1 MPNPFK
7 KLKKYF
13 TRKKKNSYSVATS
26 PSATSPSATSPSK
39 KSPSKKSPSLAT
51 SSSKK
56 SPSLATSSLATSRL
70 KSQTV
75 EKKPSDE
82 LLKKLKNLFN
92 EYTEAKTTELETKKT
107 LDEELTN
114 YFDNY
119 DRETMD
125 NGRVV
130 LRKKNKYNQLTIR
143 ETFEAD
149 GNKVLPP
156 TQKQTITDKEFIK
169 NGQKKYCN
177 VLKQSDTKKTLLLN
191 FLKKNFNEKYN
202 TTFNRMFADILKKGG
217 EAQAI
222 RGICKSMDKSFAL
235 GFLEPKKKMSKK
247 GKINFKKRRSSRKK

>member
-1 MPNPFK
+1 MPS
-7 KLKKYF
+7 LKNLF
-13 TRKKKNSYSVATS
+13 SRKNSNSYSVT
-26 PSATSPSATSPSK
+26 
-39 KSPSKKSPSLAT
+39 T

-56 SPSLATSSLATSRL
+56 SSLATSRL
-70 KSQTV
+70 KSQTL
-75 EKKPSDE
+75 EKKPSNE
-82 LLKKLKNLFN
+82 LFKKLKILFD

-130 LRKKNKYNQLTIR
+130 VRKKNKYNPLTIR

-169 NGQKKYCN
+169 IGQKKYCN

-217 EAQAI
+217 EAKAI

-247 GKINFKKRRSSRKK
+247 GKRRSSRKK

>member
-1 MPNPFK
+1 MPFNS
-7 KLKKYF
+7 LKNL
-13 TRKKKNSYSVATS
+13 TRKKKNSYSVAKSPSAKS
-26 PSATSPSATSPSK
+26 PSATSPSAKSPSLANSRFSAK
-39 KSPSKKSPSLAT
+39 SPSAKSPSKKSPS
-51 SSSKK
+51 
-56 SPSLATSSLATSRL
+56 ATSRL

-82 LLKKLKNLFN
+82 LFKKLKILFDD
-92 EYTEAKTTELETKKT
+92 YTEAKTTELETKKT

-130 LRKKNKYNQLTIR
+130 VRKKNKYNPLTIR

-177 VLKQSDTKKTLLLN
+177 VLKQSDTKKTLLLK

-217 EAQAI
+217 EAKAI
-222 RGICKSMDKSFAL
+222 RGICKSMDNSFAL
-235 GFLEPKKKMSKK
+235 GFLEPKKRMSKK
-247 GKINFKKRRSSRKK
+247 GKNNFRKRRSSRTK